1 MSKKTRTLV
10 IVESPAKCSKI
21 EEMLGPAYVVRAS
34 YGHIRDIVDGLKAI
48 DFTNQYAITY
58 GMIDNELKR
67 KKIAELKTLKQQC
80 SDVLIASD
88 PDREGEAI
96 AYHVAVVLG
105 LPIPSAKRI
114 KFQEI
119 TKRAILAAVASPG
132 IINMELVRSQEARRV
147 LDLLVGFE
155 LSPILSRA
163 LGGNLSAGRCQSPAV
178 RLVYD
183 REKEIERQETTSS
196 FTIDV
201 VLTAETVPKVPLAH
215 INATFKK
222 RYLMRPDV
230 EHVFELIQLPGTIFT
245 IDSFNKKPIE
255 HSPPKPYTT
264 STIQQD
270 CSSLLSMNPKE
281 TMSILQKLYEAGK
294 TTYMRTDS
302 VILSRD
308 AMDEIG
314 LEIRDKYDASYHTP
328 REYKNKGAASQEAH
342 EAVRPT
348 HMTEYPLQSNGKE
361 EWSARESRVYELV
374 WRRTMASQ
382 MTNQRIQRNSAEISM
397 IVNSPKKIIHDDKLE
412 SVIDIEEFPGWKIL
426 YGSSSKPIL
435 DGDINES
442 AKVSSANTTTTVEA
456 IQSLLKNALICIQ
469 AEGAQSYAR
478 SLGRYTEASL
488 IKDLESQGIGRPSTY
503 ANIMETIIK
512 ERKYVDVRDFPG
524 IEKTTDT
531 LLLKRKSA
539 KSATLT
545 LEVKSGK
552 TIIGKEKNK
561 LVISP
566 LGYKI
571 VEFLMKEFGSIM
583 DYAFTKLVEE
593 ELDLIIE
600 KKANYSSVVDKV
612 YTTFHPHVL
621 EMRSSSSSNRQN
633 DDVILGTYDEHDVI
647 LKNGKFGYYLV
658 YNGENFGIGYST
670 PERKHKIVEE
680 HDIEEAVALIDST
693 SESRKKRE
701 TNPVIKVPPKGAFEI
716 RLGPY
721 GYYFTHNKKFYSI
734 GKREPGSLT
743 EKDCRDIIK
752 EKYKTVDK

>member
-1 MSKKTRTLV
+1 MRTLV

-48 DFTNQYAITY
+48 DFKNQYAITY

-80 SDVLIASD
+80 GQVLIASD

-105 LPIPSAKRI
+105 LTIPSAKRI

-155 LSPILSRA
+155 ISPILSRT

-201 VLTAETVPKVPLAH
+201 VLTADVSQKAPLVS

-222 RYLMRPDV
+222 RYLTRPDV
-230 EHVFELIQLPGTIFT
+230 ERLFEFIQLPDTIFT
-245 IDSFNKKPIE
+245 IDSFNKKTVE

-270 CSSLLSMNPKE
+270 CSSLLHMNPKE
-281 TMSILQKLYEAGK
+281 TMCILQKLYEAGK

-302 VILSRD
+302 IILSRD

-314 LEIRDKYDASYHTP
+314 LEIRNKYDASFHTP

-342 EAVRPT
+342 EAIRPT
-348 HMTEYPLQSNGKE
+348 HMTEYPLQSTGKE

-397 IVNSPKKIIHDDKLE
+397 IVNSPKKMIHDDKLE
-412 SVIDIEEFPGWKIL
+412 SIIDIEEFPGWKMV
-426 YGSSSKPIL
+426 YGS
-435 DGDINES
+435 GDEPSTNSISTN
-442 AKVSSANTTTTVEA
+442 TVEA
-456 IQSLLKNALICIQ
+456 IQSVLKSALICIQ
-469 AEGAQSYAR
+469 AEGTQSYSR
-478 SLGRYTEASL
+478 SLCRYTEASL

-524 IEKTTDT
+524 IEKLTET
-531 LLLKRKSA
+531 LILKRKSA
-539 KSATLT
+539 KSSKLPTLT
-545 LEVKSGK
+545 FEVKSGK
-552 TIIGKEKNK
+552 TILGKEKGK

-571 VEFLMKEFGSIM
+571 VEFLMKEFGTIM
-583 DYAFTKLVEE
+583 DYDFTKSVEE

-600 KKANYSSVVDKV
+600 KKADYSSVVDKV
-612 YTTFHPHVL
+612 YTTFHPRVL
-621 EMRSSSSSNRQN
+621 ELRGASKSTNSSNRQS
-633 DDVILGTYDEHDVI
+633 DEVVLGTYDEHDVI

-670 PERKHKIVEE
+670 PERKQKIVDE
-680 HDIEEAVALIDST
+680 HDIEEAVALIDSII
-693 SESRKKRE
+693 ESRKKRQA
-701 TNPVIKVPPKGAFEI
+701 NPVIKVPPKGAFEI

-743 EKDCRDIIK
+743 EKDCRDIMK
-752 EKYKTVDK
+752 DKYKVVDK

>member
-1 MSKKTRTLV
+1 MSKKIRTLV

-21 EEMLGPAYVVRAS
+21 EEMLGPAYIVRAS

-48 DFTNQYAITY
+48 DFKNQYAITY

-80 SDVLIASD
+80 GQVLIASD

-96 AYHVAVVLG
+96 AYHIAVVLG

-155 LSPILSRA
+155 ISPILSRT

-196 FTIDV
+196 FAIEV
-201 VLTAETVPKVPLAH
+201 VLSAPKAPLAS

-222 RYLMRPDV
+222 RYLVRPDV
-230 EHVFELIQLPGTIFT
+230 EQLFELIQLPGTIFI
-245 IDSFNKKPIE
+245 IDSFTKKPVE

-314 LEIRDKYDASYHTP
+314 LEIHNKYDASFHTQ

-342 EAVRPT
+342 EAIRPT
-348 HMTEYPLQSNGKE
+348 HMIEYPLQSNGKE

-382 MTNQRIQRNSAEISM
+382 MTNQRIRRNSAEISM
-397 IVNSPKKIIHDDKLE
+397 IVNSPKKTIHDDKLE
-412 SVIDIEEFPGWKIL
+412 SVIDLEEFPGWKII
-426 YGSSSKPIL
+426 YGSSSKTIAEP
-435 DGDINES
+435 DAND
-442 AKVSSANTTTTVEA
+442 NTTTIEA
-456 IQSLLKNALICIQ
+456 IQSLLKSELICIQ
-469 AEGAQSYAR
+469 AEGTQSFAR

-512 ERKYVDVRDFPG
+512 ERKYIDVRDFPG
-524 IEKTTDT
+524 IEKPIDT
-531 LLLKRKSA
+531 LILKRKSA
-539 KSATLT
+539 KSTTLT
-545 LEVKSGK
+545 FEVKSGK
-552 TIIGKEKNK
+552 TILGKEKSK

-571 VEFLMKEFGSIM
+571 VEFLMKEFGTIM
-583 DYAFTKLVEE
+583 DYDFTKSVEE

-600 KKANYSSVVDKV
+600 KKSNYSFVVDKV
-612 YTTFHPHVL
+612 YTTFHPRVL
-621 EMRSSSSSNRQN
+621 ELRGACNTSRQS
-633 DDVILGTYDEHDVI
+633 DDSVVLGTYDEHDII

-670 PERKHKIVEE
+670 PERKQKIIEDRDV
-680 HDIEEAVALIDST
+680 EEAVALINST
-693 SESRKKRE
+693 TESRKKRE

-734 GKREPGSLT
+734 GGREPGSLT
-743 EKDCRDIIK
+743 EKDCRDIMK
-752 EKYKTVDK
+752 EKYKT

>member
-1 MSKKTRTLV
+1 MSKKTTRTLV

-48 DFTNQYAITY
+48 DFKNQYAITY

-80 SDVLIASD
+80 SQVLIASD

-155 LSPILSRA
+155 ISPILSRT
-163 LGGNLSAGRCQSPAV
+163 LCGNLSAGRCQSPAV

-201 VLTAETVPKVPLAH
+201 VLTAEATSIPDAS

-222 RYLMRPDV
+222 RYLVRPDV
-230 EHVFELIQLPGTIFT
+230 ERLFELIQLPDTIFK
-245 IDSFNKKPIE
+245 IDSFTKKPVE

-270 CSSLLSMNPKE
+270 CSSLLHMNPKE

-302 VILSRD
+302 IILSRD

-314 LEIRDKYDASYHTP
+314 LEIRNKYDASFHTL

-342 EAVRPT
+342 EAIRPT
-348 HMTEYPLQSNGKE
+348 HMTEYPLQSTGKE
-361 EWSARESRVYELV
+361 EWSVRESRVYELV

-397 IVNSPKKIIHDDKLE
+397 IVNSPKKMIHDDKLE
-412 SVIDIEEFPGWKIL
+412 SVIDIEEFPGWKII
-426 YGSSSKPIL
+426 YDSGSGSGDESINPIST
-435 DGDINES
+435 N
-442 AKVSSANTTTTVEA
+442 TVEA
-456 IQSLLKNALICIQ
+456 IQSLLKSALICIQ
-469 AEGAQSYAR
+469 AEGTQSYSR
-478 SLGRYTEASL
+478 SLCRYTEASL

-524 IEKTTDT
+524 IEKPTET
-531 LLLKRKSA
+531 LILKRKSA
-539 KSATLT
+539 KSSKIPTLT
-545 LEVKSGK
+545 LEIKTGK
-552 TIIGKEKNK
+552 TILGKEKSK

-571 VEFLMKEFGSIM
+571 VEFLMKEFGTIM
-583 DYAFTKLVEE
+583 DYDFTKSVEE

-600 KKANYSSVVDKV
+600 KKADYSSVVDKV
-612 YTTFHPHVL
+612 YTTFHPRVL
-621 EMRSSSSSNRQN
+621 ELRSASTSTNSSNRQS
-633 DDVILGTYDEHDVI
+633 DDVVLGTYDEHDVV

-670 PERKHKIVEE
+670 PERKQKIVDE
-680 HDIEEAVALIDST
+680 HDIEEAVALIDSII
-693 SESRKKRE
+693 ESRKKRQA
-701 TNPVIKVPPKGAFEI
+701 NPVIKVPPKGAFEI

-743 EKDCRDIIK
+743 EKDCRDIMK
-752 EKYKTVDK
+752 DKYKAADK

>member
-1 MSKKTRTLV
+1 MSKKPTRTLV

-48 DFTNQYAITY
+48 DFKNQYAITY

-80 SDVLIASD
+80 SQVLIASD

-96 AYHVAVVLG
+96 AYHVAIVLG
-105 LPIPSAKRI
+105 LPIPNAKRI

-155 LSPILSRA
+155 ISPILSRT

-196 FTIDV
+196 FTVEV
-201 VLTAETVPKVPLAH
+201 VLSALNAPLVS

-222 RYLMRPDV
+222 RYLVRLDV
-230 EHVFELIQLPGTIFT
+230 EQLFELIQLPGTIF
-245 IDSFNKKPIE
+245 IINSFTKKPVE
-255 HSPPKPYTT
+255 HSPSKPYTT
-264 STIQQD
+264 SAIQQD

-314 LEIRDKYDASYHTP
+314 LEIRNKYDASFHTP

-342 EAVRPT
+342 EAIRPT
-348 HMTEYPLQSNGKE
+348 HMTEYPLQSIGKE
-361 EWSARESRVYELV
+361 EWNARESRVYELV

-397 IVNSPKKIIHDDKLE
+397 IVNSPKKIIHDDTLE
-412 SVIDIEEFPGWKIL
+412 SVIDIEEFPGWKII
-426 YGSSSKPIL
+426 YDSNSKTIANGDEPFANSS
-435 DGDINES
+435 
-442 AKVSSANTTTTVEA
+442 TTTVQA
-456 IQSLLKNALICIQ
+456 IQSLLKSELICIQ
-469 AEGAQSYAR
+469 AEGTQSFSR

-524 IEKTTDT
+524 VEKPIDT
-531 LLLKRKSA
+531 LILKRKSV
-539 KSATLT
+539 KSTTLT
-545 LEVKSGK
+545 LEIKSGK
-552 TIIGKEKNK
+552 TILGKEKNK

-583 DYAFTKLVEE
+583 DYDFTKSVEE

-600 KKANYSSVVDKV
+600 KKADYSFVVDKV
-612 YTTFHPHVL
+612 YTTFHPRVL
-621 EMRSSSSSNRQN
+621 ELRGACNTSRQSD
-633 DDVILGTYDEHDVI
+633 DDVVLGTYDEHEII
-647 LKNGKFGYYLV
+647 LKNGKFGHYLV

-670 PERKHKIVEE
+670 PERKQKIIEE

-693 SESRKKRE
+693 VESRKKRE

-743 EKDCRDIIK
+743 EKDCRDIMK
-752 EKYKTVDK
+752 EKYKAADK

>member
-1 MSKKTRTLV
+1 MSKKPTRTLV

-48 DFTNQYAITY
+48 DFKNQYAITY

-80 SDVLIASD
+80 SQVLIASD

-96 AYHVAVVLG
+96 AYHVAIVLG
-105 LPIPSAKRI
+105 LPIPNAKRI

-155 LSPILSRA
+155 ISPILSRT

-196 FTIDV
+196 FTVEV
-201 VLTAETVPKVPLAH
+201 VLSALNAPLAS

-222 RYLMRPDV
+222 RYLVRLDV
-230 EHVFELIQLPGTIFT
+230 EQLFELIKLPGTIF
-245 IDSFNKKPIE
+245 IINSFTKKPVE

-314 LEIRDKYDASYHTP
+314 LEIRNKYDASFHTP

-342 EAVRPT
+342 EAIRPT
-348 HMTEYPLQSNGKE
+348 HMTEYPLQSIGKE
-361 EWSARESRVYELV
+361 EWNARESRVYELV

-397 IVNSPKKIIHDDKLE
+397 IVNSPKKIIHDDTLE
-412 SVIDIEEFPGWKIL
+412 SVIDIEEFPGWKII
-426 YGSSSKPIL
+426 YDSNSKTIANGDEPFANSS
-435 DGDINES
+435 
-442 AKVSSANTTTTVEA
+442 TTTVQA
-456 IQSLLKNALICIQ
+456 IQSLLKSELICIQ
-469 AEGAQSYAR
+469 AEGTQSFSR

-524 IEKTTDT
+524 VEKPIDT
-531 LLLKRKSA
+531 LILKRKSV
-539 KSATLT
+539 KSTTLT
-545 LEVKSGK
+545 LEIKSGK
-552 TIIGKEKNK
+552 TILGKEKNK

-583 DYAFTKLVEE
+583 DYDFTKSVEE

-600 KKANYSSVVDKV
+600 KKADYSFVVDKV
-612 YTTFHPHVL
+612 YTTFHPRVL
-621 EMRSSSSSNRQN
+621 ELRGTCNTFRQSD
-633 DDVILGTYDEHDVI
+633 DDVVLGTYDEHEII
-647 LKNGKFGYYLV
+647 LKNGKFGHYLV

-670 PERKHKIVEE
+670 PERKQKIIEE

-693 SESRKKRE
+693 VESRKKRE

-743 EKDCRDIIK
+743 EKDCRDIMK
-752 EKYKTVDK
+752 EKYKAADK

>member
-1 MSKKTRTLV
+1 MSKKPTRTLV

-48 DFTNQYAITY
+48 DFKNQYAITY

-80 SDVLIASD
+80 GQVLIASD

-155 LSPILSRA
+155 ISPILSRT

-183 REKEIERQETTSS
+183 REKEIERQETTTS

-201 VLTAETVPKVPLAH
+201 VLTAEATSAQKVPLAH

-222 RYLMRPDV
+222 RYLVRSDV
-230 EHVFELIQLPGTIFT
+230 EQRFELIQLPGTIFT
-245 IDSFNKKPIE
+245 IDSFTKKPVE

-302 VILSRD
+302 VILSHD
-308 AMDEIG
+308 AMNEIG
-314 LEIRDKYDASYHTP
+314 LEIRNKYDVLFHTP

-342 EAVRPT
+342 EAIRPT
-348 HMTEYPLQSNGKE
+348 HMTEYPLQSNVTHKE
-361 EWSARESRVYELV
+361 EWSVRESRVYELV
-374 WRRTMASQ
+374 WRRTMSSQ

-397 IVNSPKKIIHDDKLE
+397 IINSPKKTIHDDKLE
-412 SVIDIEEFPGWKIL
+412 SIIDIEEFPGWKIL
-426 YGSSSKPIL
+426 YGSGSESKSITEP
-435 DGDINES
+435 DGVI
-442 AKVSSANTTTTVEA
+442 VNTNMVEA
-456 IQSLLKNALICIQ
+456 IQSLLKSALICIQ
-469 AEGAQSYAR
+469 AEGTQSYSR
-478 SLGRYTEASL
+478 SLCRYTEASL

-524 IEKTTDT
+524 IEKPTET
-531 LLLKRKSA
+531 LILKRKSA
-539 KSATLT
+539 ILT
-545 LEVKSGK
+545 FEVKSGK
-552 TIIGKEKNK
+552 TILGKEKNK

-571 VEFLMKEFGSIM
+571 VEFLMKEFNAIM
-583 DYAFTKLVEE
+583 DYDFTKLVEE

-612 YTTFHPHVL
+612 YTTFHPRVL
-621 EMRSSSSSNRQN
+621 ELRGASTSNHNQQS
-633 DDVILGTYDEHDVI
+633 DAVVLGTYDEHEVI

-670 PERKHKIVEE
+670 PERKQKIVDE
-680 HDIEEAVALIDST
+680 HDIDEAVVLIDST
-693 SESRKKRE
+693 IESRKKRE

-752 EKYKTVDK
+752 DKYKMMDK

>member
-1 MSKKTRTLV
+1 M
-10 IVESPAKCSKI
+10 
-21 EEMLGPAYVVRAS
+21 
-34 YGHIRDIVDGLKAI
+34 
-48 DFTNQYAITY
+48 
-58 GMIDNELKR
+58 
-67 KKIAELKTLKQQC
+67 
-80 SDVLIASD
+80 
-88 PDREGEAI
+88 
-96 AYHVAVVLG
+96 
-105 LPIPSAKRI
+105 
-114 KFQEI
+114 
-119 TKRAILAAVASPG
+119 
-132 IINMELVRSQEARRV
+132 INMELVRSQEARRV

-155 LSPILSRA
+155 ISPILSRT

-201 VLTAETVPKVPLAH
+201 VLTAEATSTSKAH

-222 RYLMRPDV
+222 RYLARPDV
-230 EHVFELIQLPGTIFT
+230 EQRFELIQLPDTIFK
-245 IDSFNKKPIE
+245 IDSFTKKPVE

-302 VILSRD
+302 VILSCE
-308 AMDEIG
+308 AMNEIG
-314 LEIRDKYDASYHTP
+314 LEIRNKYDASFHTP
-328 REYKNKGAASQEAH
+328 REYKNKGVASQEAH
-342 EAVRPT
+342 EAIRPT
-348 HMTEYPLQSNGKE
+348 HMTEYPLQSNETHKE

-397 IVNSPKKIIHDDKLE
+397 IVNSPKKKIHDDKLE
-412 SVIDIEEFPGWKIL
+412 SVIDIEEFPGWKII
-426 YGSSSKPIL
+426 YGSGSGSGHEP
-435 DGDINES
+435 S
-442 AKVSSANTTTTVEA
+442 TTTVEA
-456 IQSLLKNALICIQ
+456 IQSLLKSVLICIH
-469 AEGAQSYAR
+469 AEGTQSYSR
-478 SLGRYTEASL
+478 SLCRYTEASL

-524 IEKTTDT
+524 IEKPTET
-531 LLLKRKSA
+531 LVLKRKSA
-539 KSATLT
+539 KLATLI
-545 LEVKSGK
+545 LEVKTGK
-552 TIIGKEKNK
+552 TILGKEKSK

-571 VEFLMKEFGSIM
+571 VEFLMKEFGTIM
-583 DYAFTKLVEE
+583 DYDFTKLVEE

-600 KKANYSSVVDKV
+600 KKADYSSVVDKV
-612 YTTFHPHVL
+612 YTTFHPRVL
-621 EMRSSSSSNRQN
+621 ELRGVSTSNSNQQSC
-633 DDVILGTYDEHDVI
+633 DIVLGTYSSGKEII

-670 PERKHKIVEE
+670 PERKQKIVDE
-680 HDIEEAVALIDST
+680 HNIEEAMALIDSIID
-693 SESRKKRE
+693 SRKKRE

-743 EKDCRDIIK
+743 EKDCRDIMK
-752 EKYKTVDK
+752 EKYKAVDK

>member
-48 DFTNQYAITY
+48 DFANQYAITY

-105 LPIPSAKRI
+105 LPILTAKRI

-155 LSPILSRA
+155 LSPILSKM

-183 REKEIERQETTSS
+183 REREIERQETTSS
-196 FTIDV
+196 FTTDV
-201 VLTAETVPKVPLAH
+201 VLTEPNVHVN

-222 RYLMRPDV
+222 RYLVRHDV
-230 EHVFELIQLPGTIFT
+230 EQLFELIQLPGTIFV
-245 IDSFNKKPIE
+245 IDSFNRKQVE

-314 LEIRDKYDASYHTP
+314 LEIRNKYDASFHTP

-348 HMTEYPLQSNGKE
+348 HMTEYPLQATNKE

-412 SVIDIEEFPGWKIL
+412 SVIDIEEFPGWKII
-426 YGSSSKPIL
+426 YGSKTAA
-435 DGDINES
+435 DGDEPLATPS
-442 AKVSSANTTTTVEA
+442 TTVEA
-456 IQSLLKNALICIQ
+456 IQSLLKSELICIQ
-469 AEGAQSYAR
+469 AEGTQSYTR
-478 SLGRYTEASL
+478 SLCRYTEASL

-512 ERKYVDVRDFPG
+512 ERKYVDIRDFPG
-524 IEKTTDT
+524 IEKPTDT
-531 LLLKRKSA
+531 LILKRKSV
-539 KSATLT
+539 KSSTLT
-545 LEVKSGK
+545 LEIKTGK
-552 TIIGKEKNK
+552 TILGKEKNK

-571 VEFLMKEFGSIM
+571 VEFLMKEFGTIM
-583 DYAFTKLVEE
+583 DYDFTKLVEE

-621 EMRSSSSSNRQN
+621 EMRGATSSSNRES
-633 DDVILGTYDEHDVI
+633 DAVVLGTYDEHDVI
-647 LKNGKFGYYLV
+647 LKNGKFGYYIV

-693 SESRKKRE
+693 TESRKKRE

-721 GYYFTHNKKFYSI
+721 GYYFAHNKKFYSI

-743 EKDCRDIIK
+743 EKDCRDIMK
-752 EKYKTVDK
+752 DKYKTVDK

>member
-1 MSKKTRTLV
+1 MSKKTTRTLV

-21 EEMLGPAYVVRAS
+21 EEMLGPAYIVRAS

-48 DFTNQYAITY
+48 DFKNQYAITY

-105 LPIPSAKRI
+105 LHIPNAKRI

-132 IINMELVRSQEARRV
+132 MINMELVRSQEARRV

-155 LSPILSRA
+155 ISPILSRT

-201 VLTAETVPKVPLAH
+201 VLTAEAKSAPKAS

-222 RYLMRPDV
+222 RYLARPDV
-230 EHVFELIQLPGTIFT
+230 EQRFEFIQLPDTIFK
-245 IDSFNKKPIE
+245 IDSFTKKPVE
-255 HSPPKPYTT
+255 HSPSKPYTT

-281 TMSILQKLYEAGK
+281 TMNILQKLYEAGK

-302 VILSRD
+302 VILSCE

-314 LEIRDKYDASYHTP
+314 LEIRNKYDASYHTP

-342 EAVRPT
+342 EAIRPT
-348 HMTEYPLQSNGKE
+348 HMTEYPLQSNETHKE

-397 IVNSPKKIIHDDKLE
+397 IVNSPKKMIHDDKLE
-412 SVIDIEEFPGWKIL
+412 SVIDIEEFPGWKII
-426 YGSSSKPIL
+426 YGSGSGSGHESST
-435 DGDINES
+435 N
-442 AKVSSANTTTTVEA
+442 TVEA
-456 IQSLLKNALICIQ
+456 IQSLLKSVLICIQ
-469 AEGAQSYAR
+469 AEGTQSYSR
-478 SLGRYTEASL
+478 SLCRYTEASL

-524 IEKTTDT
+524 IEKPTET
-531 LLLKRKSA
+531 LILKRKSV
-539 KSATLT
+539 KCKTLT
-545 LEVKSGK
+545 LEIKTGK
-552 TIIGKEKNK
+552 TILGKEKSK

-571 VEFLMKEFGSIM
+571 VEFLMKEFGTIM
-583 DYAFTKLVEE
+583 DYDFTKLVEE

-600 KKANYSSVVDKV
+600 KKADYSSVVDKV
-612 YTTFHPHVL
+612 YTTFHPRVL
-621 EMRSSSSSNRQN
+621 ELRGVSTSNSNQQSC
-633 DDVILGTYDEHDVI
+633 DIVLGTYSSGKEII

-670 PERKHKIVEE
+670 PERKQKIVDE
-680 HDIEEAVALIDST
+680 HNIEEAVALIDSIL
-693 SESRKKRE
+693 ESRKKRQA
-701 TNPVIKVPPKGAFEI
+701 NPVIKVPPKGAFEI

-752 EKYKTVDK
+752 EKYKAVDK

>member
-1 MSKKTRTLV
+1 MSKKPTRTLV

-67 KKIAELKTLKQQC
+67 KKIAELKTLKLQC

-96 AYHVAVVLG
+96 AYHVAIVLG

-119 TKRAILAAVASPG
+119 TKRAILNAVASPG

-201 VLTAETVPKVPLAH
+201 VLTAETSQRVP

-222 RYLMRPDV
+222 RYLVRPDV
-230 EHVFELIQLPGTIFT
+230 EQLFEMIQLPGTIFI
-245 IDSFNKKPIE
+245 IDSFTKKLVE

-314 LEIRDKYDASYHTP
+314 LEIRNKYDASFHTP

-348 HMTEYPLQSNGKE
+348 HMTEYPLQPSSNHKE

-397 IVNSPKKIIHDDKLE
+397 TVNSPKKIIYDDKLE
-412 SVIDIEEFPGWKIL
+412 SVIEIEEFPGWKIV
-426 YGSSSKPIL
+426 YGSKIS
-435 DGDINES
+435 INDD
-442 AKVSSANTTTTVEA
+442 VANTPTTPTTTTTVEA
-456 IQSLLKNALICIQ
+456 IQSLLNCALICIR
-469 AEGAQSYAR
+469 AEGTQSYAR
-478 SLGRYTEASL
+478 NLGRYTEASL

-524 IEKTTDT
+524 IEKPTDT
-531 LLLKRKSA
+531 LLLTRKSAKSA

-552 TIIGKEKNK
+552 TILGKEKNK

-571 VEFLMKEFGSIM
+571 VEFLMKEFGTIM
-583 DYAFTKLVEE
+583 DYDFTKLVEE

-621 EMRSSSSSNRQN
+621 EMHKACNPNRQS
-633 DDVILGTYDEHDVI
+633 DMVVLGTYDEHEVI

-670 PERKHKIVEE
+670 PERKQKIVDE

-693 SESRKKRE
+693 TESRKKRE

-721 GYYFTHNKKFYSI
+721 GYYFAHNKKFYSI

-743 EKDCRDIIK
+743 EKDCRDIMK
-752 EKYKTVDK
+752 DKYENK

>member
-1 MSKKTRTLV
+1 MSKKTTRTLV

-48 DFTNQYAITY
+48 DFKNQYAITY

-96 AYHVAVVLG
+96 AYHVAVILG
-105 LPIPSAKRI
+105 LPILSAKRI

-155 LSPILSRA
+155 ISPILSRT

-201 VLTAETVPKVPLAH
+201 VLTTEVSQKAH

-222 RYLMRPDV
+222 RYLTRPDV
-230 EHVFELIQLPGTIFT
+230 EQLFELIQLPGTIFS
-245 IDSFNKKPIE
+245 IDSFTKKPVE

-270 CSSLLSMNPKE
+270 CSSLLHMNPKE

-302 VILSRD
+302 VILSHD
-308 AMDEIG
+308 AMNEIG
-314 LEIRDKYDASYHTP
+314 LEIRNKYDASFHTP

-342 EAVRPT
+342 EAIRPT
-348 HMTEYPLQSNGKE
+348 HMTEYPLQTNGTHKE

-397 IVNSPKKIIHDDKLE
+397 VVNSPKKKIYGDKLE
-412 SVIDIEEFPGWKIL
+412 SIIDIEEFPGWKII
-426 YGSSSKPIL
+426 YDSGSSS
-435 DGDINES
+435 GDES
-442 AKVSSANTTTTVEA
+442 TNSISTNTVEA
-456 IQSLLKNALICIQ
+456 IQSLLKSVLICIQ
-469 AEGAQSYAR
+469 AEGAQSYSR
-478 SLGRYTEASL
+478 SLCRYTEASL

-524 IEKTTDT
+524 IEKPTET
-531 LLLKRKSA
+531 LILKRKSV
-539 KSATLT
+539 KSKTLT

-552 TIIGKEKNK
+552 TILGKEKSK

-571 VEFLMKEFGSIM
+571 VEFLMKEFGTIM
-583 DYAFTKLVEE
+583 DYDFTKSVEE

-600 KKANYSSVVDKV
+600 KKADYSSIVDKV
-612 YTTFHPHVL
+612 YTTFHPRVL
-621 EMRSSSSSNRQN
+621 ELRGVSTSNSKQQCC
-633 DDVILGTYDEHDVI
+633 DIVLGTYDDREVI

-670 PERKHKIVEE
+670 PERKQKIVDE
-680 HDIEEAVALIDST
+680 HDIEEAVALIDSIID
-693 SESRKKRE
+693 SRKKRE

-721 GYYFTHNKKFYSI
+721 GYYFAHNKKFYSI

-743 EKDCRDIIK
+743 EKDCRDIMK
-752 EKYKTVDK
+752 EKYKAVDK

>member
-1 MSKKTRTLV
+1 MSKKPTRTLV

-48 DFTNQYAITY
+48 DFKNQYAITY

-119 TKRAILAAVASPG
+119 TKRAILATVASPG

-155 LSPILSRA
+155 ISPILSRT

-196 FTIDV
+196 FMIEV
-201 VLTAETVPKVPLAH
+201 VLTAEATSAPSVS

-222 RYLMRPDV
+222 RYLVRPDV
-230 EHVFELIQLPGTIFT
+230 EQLFELIQLPGTIFI
-245 IDSFNKKPIE
+245 IDSFTKKPVE

-302 VILSRD
+302 VILSRE

-314 LEIRDKYDASYHTP
+314 LEIRDKYDASFHTQ

-342 EAVRPT
+342 EAIRPT
-348 HMTEYPLQSNGKE
+348 HMNEYPLQSNGKE

-374 WRRTMASQ
+374 WRRTMVSQ
-382 MTNQRIQRNSAEISM
+382 MTNQRIRRNSAEISM

-412 SVIDIEEFPGWKIL
+412 SVIDIEEFPGWKIV
-426 YGSSSKPIL
+426 YGSSSGS
-435 DGDINES
+435 GDES
-442 AKVSSANTTTTVEA
+442 STTTVEA
-456 IQSLLKNALICIQ
+456 IQSLLKSALICIQ
-469 AEGAQSYAR
+469 AEGTQSFAR

-524 IEKTTDT
+524 IEKPTET
-531 LLLKRKSA
+531 LILKRKSTKA
-539 KSATLT
+539 KTLT
-545 LEVKSGK
+545 LEVKCGK
-552 TIIGKEKNK
+552 TILGKEKSK

-571 VEFLMKEFGSIM
+571 VEFLMKEFGTIM
-583 DYAFTKLVEE
+583 DYDFTKSVEE

-612 YTTFHPHVL
+612 YTTFHPRVL
-621 EMRSSSSSNRQN
+621 ELRGACNTSRQS
-633 DDVILGTYDEHDVI
+633 DDLVVLGTYDEHDII

-680 HDIEEAVALIDST
+680 HDIEEAVSLIDST
-693 SESRKKRE
+693 IESRKKRE

-743 EKDCRDIIK
+743 EKDCRDIMK
-752 EKYKTVDK
+752 EKYKT